1 MRSIPDSQA
10 IAMIA
15 IMTFLTFFVRGLPF
29 LLFSGRSKT
38 PAYIMYLGKV
48 LPYAIM
54 GMLVVYCLK
63 GVSCVKAPYGVP
75 EGIASAVV
83 VGLQVWKRNTFLS
96 IIAGTVCYMV
106 LVQMVF

>member
-1 MRSIPDSQA
+1 MNDIHPILLIAVIALVTMA
-10 IAMIA
+10 IR
-15 IMTFLTFFVRGLPF
+15 FLPFFVI
-29 LLFSGRSKT
+29 SGDKST
-38 PAYIMYLGKV
+38 PAIINYLGKV

-63 GVSCVKAPYGVP
+63 GVSFVKAPYGAP

-106 LVQMVF
+106 FVQMVF

>member
-1 MRSIPDSQA
+1 MNDIHPILLIAVIALVTMA
-10 IAMIA
+10 IR
-15 IMTFLTFFVRGLPF
+15 FLPFFVI
-29 LLFSGRSKT
+29 SGDKST
-38 PAYIMYLGKV
+38 PAIINYLGKV

-54 GMLVVYCLK
+54 GMLVVFCLK
-63 GVSCVKAPYGVP
+63 GVSFMKAPYGAP

-106 LVQMVF
+106 FVQMVF